1 MSPFALADTY
11 WPAFE
16 KAVKV
21 GGAQGVMCSYNA
33 VNGQPACASDTL
45 TSVLRGAWGFSGYIT
60 SDSGALE
67 DVYLPFPKGHHYVN
81 TEAEAACVSIRNG
94 TTDVCSGAVYHDS
107 LMDSVSSGLC
117 SRADVDAALYR
128 TMMVRMKA
136 GLFDPIE
143 DQPYWHTPLTAV
155 NTPASEDANLRA
167 TLSSMVLLK
176 HDGSTLPFARGK
188 RIAVIGPHA
197 NASAAL
203 VGNYLGQLCDDD
215 SLNCVLS
222 PFLALQSANTGGS
235 VAMAAGCG
243 LTKNDTSGFAAALA
257 LAAASDYVVLA
268 LGIDGSIEGESN
280 DRTDIDLPAI
290 QHALAAQVAAVGKP
304 TALVLV
310 HGGSLDTAAEL
321 ANQAIG
327 AMVDAFYPGMR
338 GSEAIAATLL
348 GDNDR
353 CCGKMA
359 FTTYHADYV
368 DQIKM
373 SDMELDGAVGRGYR
387 YFAGD
392 VVFPFAHGLA
402 LTSFQITDVSG
413 TAPREVLRT
422 EAGAAAPARVLSYS
436 VNVTNTGATT
446 GDEVVFLFMEPQ
458 AGTLA
463 AQPGSALIKK
473 LLDYERVHLA
483 PGESVVVSFDVS
495 AASLRMVDKASG
507 DVVSTPGEFRI
518 ALTNGVT
525 PVPGERV
532 VVVEGAELVATPFPG
547 RTR

>member
-1 MSPFALADTY
+1 
-11 WPAFE
+11 
-16 KAVKV
+16 
-21 GGAQGVMCSYNA
+21 MCSYNA

-45 TSVLRGAWGFSGYIT
+45 TSVLRGAWGFQGYIT

-67 DVYLPFPKGHHYVN
+67 DVYLPFPKGHHYVD
-81 TEAEAACVSIRNG
+81 TVPEAACVSIRNG
-94 TTDVCSGAVYHDS
+94 TTDVCSGAVYHDG

-143 DQPYWHTPLTAV
+143 DQPYWSTPLAAV

-222 PFLALQSANTGGS
+222 PFLALQSANAGGS

-290 QHALAAQVAAVGKP
+290 QHELAAQVAAVGKP

-310 HGGSLDTAAEL
+310 HGGSLDTSAEL
-321 ANQAIG
+321 ANPAIG
-327 AMVDAFYPGMR
+327 AMLDAFYPGMR

-368 DQIKM
+368 NQIKM

-402 LTSFQITDVSG
+402 LTTFRITDVSAA
-413 TAPREVLRT
+413 APREVLHT
-422 EAGAAAPARVLSYS
+422 ETDGAAGAAPARVLTYS
-436 VNVTNTGATT
+436 VNVTNTGAVS

-458 AGTLA
+458 KGTLTS
-463 AQPGSALIKK
+463 QPGSALIKK
-473 LLDYERVHLA
+473 LLDYQRVHLL
-483 PGESVVVSFDVS
+483 PGESALVSFDVS
-495 AASLRMVDKASG
+495 AASLRMVDRASG
-507 DVVSTPGEFRI
+507 DVVSTPGEFRL

-525 PVPGERV
+525 AVPGERV

-547 RTR
+547 RAQAA

>member
-1 MSPFALADTY
+1 VNAARPPHL
-11 WPAFE
+11 
-16 KAVKV
+16 
-21 GGAQGVMCSYNA
+21 QQCSYNA
-33 VNGQPACASDTL
+33 VNGVPTCASDTL
-45 TSVLRGAWGFSGYIT
+45 TSVLRGAWNFSGYIT
-60 SDSGALE
+60 SDSGAIE
-67 DVYLPFPKGHHYVN
+67 DVYLPFPKGHHYVD
-81 TEAEAACVSIRNG
+81 TPAEAACVSIRNG
-94 TTDVCSGAVYHDS
+94 TTDVCSGAVYHDA

-136 GLFDPIE
+136 GLFDPIQ
-143 DQPYWHTPLTAV
+143 DQPYWHTPISAV
-155 NTPASEDANLRA
+155 NTPANEDANLRA

-215 SLNCVLS
+215 SLNCVMS
-222 PFLALQSANTGGS
+222 PFLALQSANAGGS
-235 VAMAAGCG
+235 VEMAAGCD

-257 LAAASDYVVLA
+257 LAAASDYVVLV

-290 QHALAAQVAAVGKP
+290 QHELAAQVAAVGKP

-310 HGGSLDTAAEL
+310 HGGSLDTSAEL
-321 ANQAIG
+321 ANPAIG
-327 AMVDAFYPGMR
+327 AMVDSFYPGMR

-368 DQIKM
+368 NQIKM
-373 SDMELDGAVGRGYR
+373 SDMELDGPVGRGYR

-402 LTSFQITDVSG
+402 LTSFQISDVSAA
-413 TAPREVLRT
+413 APREALST
-422 EAGAAAPARVLSYS
+422 EAGAAPSRVLSYS
-436 VNVTNTGATT
+436 VNVTNTGAST

-458 AGTLA
+458 AGTLV
-463 AQPGSALIKK
+463 AQPKSALIKK

-483 PGESVVVSFDVS
+483 PGESALVSFDVS

-507 DVVSTPGEFRI
+507 DVVSTPGEFKLV
-518 ALTNGVT
+518 LTNGVT

-547 RTR
+547 RAQ

>member
-1 MSPFALADTY
+1 
-11 WPAFE
+11 
-16 KAVKV
+16 
-21 GGAQGVMCSYNA
+21 
-33 VNGQPACASDTL
+33 
-45 TSVLRGAWGFSGYIT
+45 
-60 SDSGALE
+60 
-67 DVYLPFPKGHHYVN
+67 
-81 TEAEAACVSIRNG
+81 
-94 TTDVCSGAVYHDS
+94 
-107 LMDSVSSGLC
+107 
-117 SRADVDAALYR
+117 
-128 TMMVRMKA
+128 
-136 GLFDPIE
+136 
-143 DQPYWHTPLTAV
+143 
-155 NTPASEDANLRA
+155 
-167 TLSSMVLLK
+167 MVLLK

-222 PFLALQSANTGGS
+222 PFLALQSANAGGS

-290 QHALAAQVAAVGKP
+290 QHELAAQVAAVGKP

-321 ANQAIG
+321 ANPAIG
-327 AMVDAFYPGMR
+327 AMLDVFYPGTR

-368 DQIKM
+368 NQIKM

-402 LTSFQITDVSG
+402 LTTFRITDVS
-413 TAPREVLRT
+413 AAAQREVLRT
-422 EAGAAAPARVLSYS
+422 EAGAAGAAPARVLTYS
-436 VNVTNTGATT
+436 VNVTNTGAIT

-458 AGTLA
+458 KGTLV
-463 AQPGSALIKK
+463 AQPESALIKK
-473 LLDYERVHLA
+473 LLDYERVHLL
-483 PGESVVVSFDVS
+483 PGESALVSFDVS
-495 AASLRMVDKASG
+495 AASLRMVDRASG
-507 DVVSTPGEFRI
+507 DVVSTPGEFRL

-525 PVPGERV
+525 AVPGERV

-547 RTR
+547 RAHAA